1 MAAVGSRGRCR
12 CWLVCG
18 WVITECSVLCW
29 VLKVL
34 VLLRVAC
41 VGVAC
46 VRVIDGSRMRAPLLL
61 VGVPPGRAGDPSDN
75 CHGVF
80 CDSRSRRAL
89 RIWSVEAGERWRME
103 RGREMGFVHQV

>member
-1 MAAVGSRGRCR
+1 M
-12 CWLVCG
+12 
-18 WVITECSVLCW
+18 LCW

-61 VGVPPGRAGDPSDN
+61 VGVPPGRAGDPSGN

-80 CDSRSRRAL
+80 VIVAVDEEFCFADLERGGGRAM
-89 RIWSVEAGERWRME
+89 EDGERA
-103 RGREMGFVHQV
+103 GDGFCPPSMKGARR